1 MNYLSYF
8 PNEDKLKKCI
18 AKSVKKIRTENN
30 LTQEKFAEKLEVSIE
45 HISRIE
51 NCKYTCSI
59 MLILKICTEFK
70 IELHDFFCIS
80 KKTNTDIT
88 DYLKS
93 ISTDKFNAIVEFCK
107 EVEKC
112 RENS

>member
-8 PNEDKLKKCI
+8 SNEDKLKECI
-18 AKSVKKIRTENN
+18 ARSVKKIRLENN
-30 LTQEKFAEKLEVSIE
+30 LTQERFAEKLEVSIE

-70 IELHDFFCIS
+70 IDLHDFFSIAEG
-80 KKTNTDIT
+80 TNDSIT
-88 DYLKS
+88 NYLRNL
-93 ISTDKFNAIVEFCK
+93 STEKFNAIVEFCK

-112 RENS
+112 RGNS